1 MRLPQGSR
9 KSRNGPGKV
18 STPAAFN
25 AWRAA
30 SLSSTTRPKWRP
42 SSGACLRPFCR
53 AMNWS
58 PRSMKA
64 MSSLLPR
71 SLNSN
76 SRPQK
81 ASASSMSPTS
91 SATWLKPTTRGFAD
105 CAIARSS
112 AGWIKRWE
120 GARSSASK
128 KGRRSPALCPC
139 SRYGLLGRLYHDLDL
154 ERRIGELGLDG
165 GARRRRAGGDPGI
178 PHFVHL
184 APGADV
190 GQPDVGRQDLRLVR
204 AGVLQELVDL
214 VEDLLGL
221 ALDVGLGVVGGEP
234 GEIDRVA
241 MDHRARHAGAGVDA
255 LDAHCSLLFKN
266 GADLRAD
273 FLEV

>member
-1 MRLPQGSR
+1 
-9 KSRNGPGKV
+9 
-18 STPAAFN
+18 
-25 AWRAA
+25 
-30 SLSSTTRPKWRP
+30 
-42 SSGACLRPFCR
+42 
-53 AMNWS
+53 MNWS

-128 KGRRSPALCPC
+128 KGRRSPALCAKKIPHFVRDDMPIGM
-139 SRYGLLGRLYHDLDL
+139 SLGRLHHDLDL

-178 PHFVHL
+178 PHLVHL

-190 GQPDVGRQDLRLVR
+190 GQTDVGRQDLRLVR

-221 ALDVGLGVVGGEP
+221 ALDVGLGVVGGEA

-241 MDHRARHAGAGVDA
+241 MDDRARHAGTGVDA

-273 FLEV
+273 FLEVEPSKPWPYTDRMEGQ